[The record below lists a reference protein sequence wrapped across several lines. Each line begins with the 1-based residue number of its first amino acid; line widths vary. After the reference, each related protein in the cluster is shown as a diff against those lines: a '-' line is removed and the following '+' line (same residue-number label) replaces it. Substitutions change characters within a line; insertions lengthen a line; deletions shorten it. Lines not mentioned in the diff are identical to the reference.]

1 MGNTVSESSDESC
14 ISGSDCEADEE
25 NGKQCCKDLEKA
37 EAPEGEEEVAADP
50 DADAPAAEP
59 TEGGEGGGEPPAE

>member
-25 NGKQCCKDLEKA
+25 DGKQCCKDLEKA
-37 EAPEGEEEVAADP
+37 EAPEGEEEVAAD
-50 DADAPAAEP
+50 AAAAEP
-59 TEGGEGGGEPPAE
+59 IEGGEGGGEPPAE